1 MSVVIC
7 SLGSA
12 WNSSHDHVAASST
25 APLIV
30 NVQSSRSTVGV
41 GPADS
46 TGKSSVTYWPG
57 GIRLGSTSRRRRPP
71 NPREIKGLIRSDLP
85 DDVRAVDGDA
95 VAVWIA
101 HHEGSMDAPA
111 FDRREVETARFPCG
125 MRGIDVL
132 DHQVERRV
140 GALSGRARH
149 QHEVGATP
157 KLEHRDVLVPLHL
170 AHAEVPPIV
179 G

>member
-30 NVQSSRSTVGV
+30 NVHVSRDTEGV

-46 TGKSSVTYWPG
+46 TGKSSTTYWPG

-85 DDVRAVDGDA
+85 DDVGAVDLHEIA
-95 VAVWIA
+95 VRVSHREERVESSAL
-101 HHEGSMDAPA
+101 
-111 FDRREVETARFPCG
+111 DR
-125 MRGIDVL
+125 
-132 DHQVERRV
+132 
-140 GALSGRARH
+140 
-149 QHEVGATP
+149 
-157 KLEHRDVLVPLHL
+157 
-170 AHAEVPPIV
+170 
-179 G
+179 

>member
-7 SLGSA
+7 WLGSA

-125 MRGIDVL
+125 MRGIDIL
-132 DHQVERRV
+132 DHQVERCV
-140 GALSGRARH
+140 GVLGGRSPPPGTGRAAPQIAH
-149 QHEVGATP
+149 GG
-157 KLEHRDVLVPLHL
+157 VLVPFHL
-170 AHAEVPPIV
+170 PH
-179 G
+179 